1 MSGSNMDT
9 RVSMLGNRET
19 MMQFLS
25 LLFQRKGVN
34 LFPKIVVMQMG
45 WLNLRNVLSPG
56 SGGWKSRIRVLAGLA
71 ALRAVCGVWQRG
83 GSCSRPTD
91 FDAVSSCVV
100 ATSSSACVSLCPC
113 VWTPVLLG

>member
-1 MSGSNMDT
+1 MNT
-9 RVSMLGNRET
+9 RVSTLGNRET
-19 MMQFLS
+19 MMPFLS

-45 WLNLRNVLSPG
+45 WLKLRNVLSPG

-71 ALRAVCGVWQRG
+71 ALRAVCVSWWQRG
-83 GSCSRPTD
+83 AGGRSRPTD
-91 FDAVSSCVV
+91 FDAILSRVV
-100 ATSSSACVSLCPC
+100 AISSSPCVSLCPC